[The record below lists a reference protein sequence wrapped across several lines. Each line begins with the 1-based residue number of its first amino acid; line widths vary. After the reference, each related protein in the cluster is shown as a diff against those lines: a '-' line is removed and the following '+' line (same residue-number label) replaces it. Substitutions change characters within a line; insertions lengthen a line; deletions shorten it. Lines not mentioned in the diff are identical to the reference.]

1 MNRLRL
7 LSISIYVRFMRK
19 WYLPATVLGI
29 GGLGVVGNADRHRAR
44 TRRPSA
50 ACRKTSSTPRKSFEE
65 WNDSALRELESIQ
78 SALDSLSQALGV
90 RPAAQ

>member
-7 LSISIYVRFMRK
+7 LSISIYVERFMRK

-29 GGLGVVGNADRHRAR
+29 GGLGVVGMLIGTERGRAVV
-44 TRRPSA
+44 RRVAENFIDAPE
-50 ACRKTSSTPRKSFEE
+50 SFEE

>member
-7 LSISIYVRFMRK
+7 LSISIYVERFMRK

-29 GGLGVVGNADRHRAR
+29 GGLGVVGVLIGTERGRAVV
-44 TRRPSA
+44 RRVAENFIDAPE
-50 ACRKTSSTPRKSFEE
+50 SFEE

>member
-1 MNRLRL
+1 
-7 LSISIYVRFMRK
+7 MRK

-29 GGLGVVGNADRHRAR
+29 GGLGVVGMLIGTERGRAVV
-44 TRRPSA
+44 RRVAENFIDAPEN
-50 ACRKTSSTPRKSFEE
+50 FED
-65 WNDSALRELESIQ
+65 WNDAALRELESIQ

>member
-7 LSISIYVRFMRK
+7 LSISIYVERFMRK

-29 GGLGVVGNADRHRAR
+29 GGLGVVGMLIGTERGRAVV
-44 TRRPSA
+44 RRVAQNFIDAPE
-50 ACRKTSSTPRKSFEE
+50 SFEE

>member
-7 LSISIYVRFMRK
+7 LSISISVERFMRK

-29 GGLGVVGNADRHRAR
+29 GGLGVVGVLIGTERGRAVI
-44 TRRPSA
+44 RRVAENFIDAPE
-50 ACRKTSSTPRKSFEE
+50 SFEE